1 MRGPLPGAARAVPRM
16 LGRSGP
22 APGTAGSDHPMSH
35 VWYFAYGSNLQSATL
50 RGRRGVEARRA
61 VPVRATGWQ
70 LVFDKPRLF
79 GDGSVANI
87 VPDGACHVLGVAFEI
102 SVDDHAHVELTEG
115 VAIGHYLRVE
125 LAVEP
130 LVAIDHP
137 PRTALSL
144 SSDKRDAALRPS
156 TRYMGLVIEGAL
168 EHRLPDAHLEFL
180 RSVPAVEESAEA
192 AALRPM
198 IDALMK
204 RR

>member
-1 MRGPLPGAARAVPRM
+1 M
-16 LGRSGP
+16 
-22 APGTAGSDHPMSH
+22 TH
-35 VWYFAYGSNLQSATL
+35 VWYLAYGSNLQSATL
-50 RGRRGVEARRA
+50 RGRRGVEVRRA
-61 VPVRATGWQ
+61 VPVRADGWR

-87 VPDGACHVLGVAFEI
+87 VPDRDCHVLGVAFEI

-115 VAIGHYLRVE
+115 VAIGHYRRVE
-125 LAVEP
+125 LAVAP
-130 LVAIDHP
+130 LVACHVP
-137 PRTALSL
+137 PRMALSL
-144 SSDKRDAALRPS
+144 SSDERDAALRPS

-168 EHRLPDAHLEFL
+168 EHGLPDAHLEYL
-180 RSVPAVEESAEA
+180 RAIPAVEESAQA

>member
-1 MRGPLPGAARAVPRM
+1 
-16 LGRSGP
+16 
-22 APGTAGSDHPMSH
+22 MSH

-50 RGRRGVEARRA
+50 CGRRGVAIRRS
-61 VPVRATGWQ
+61 VPVRADGWQ

-87 VPDGACHVLGVAFEI
+87 VPADACHAIGVAFEI
-102 SVDDHAHVELTEG
+102 SIDDHSHVELTEG
-115 VAIGHYLRVE
+115 VPIGHYQRVE
-125 LAVEP
+125 LSVLP
-130 LVAIDHP
+130 LVAVDDP

-144 SSDKRDAALRPS
+144 SSDKRDTTLLPS

-168 EHRLPDAHLEFL
+168 EHGLPDSHVAFL
-180 RSVPAVEESAEA
+180 RSIPAVPESAEA

>member
-1 MRGPLPGAARAVPRM
+1 
-16 LGRSGP
+16 
-22 APGTAGSDHPMSH
+22 MSH

-50 RGRRGVEARRA
+50 RGRRGVAVRRA
-61 VPVRATGWQ
+61 VPVRAAGWR

-87 VPDGACHVLGVAFEI
+87 VPDDTTHVLGVAFEI
-102 SVDDHAHVELTEG
+102 SLDDHAHVELTEG

-130 LVAIDHP
+130 LASCDDP
-137 PRTALSL
+137 PRSALSL
-144 SSDKRDAALRPS
+144 SSDKRDPSLRPS

-168 EHRLPDAHLEFL
+168 EHGLPDAHLRFL
-180 RSVPAVEESAEA
+180 RAIPAVEESAEA

-204 RR
+204 RKERS

>member
-1 MRGPLPGAARAVPRM
+1 
-16 LGRSGP
+16 
-22 APGTAGSDHPMSH
+22 MSH

-50 RGRRGVEARRA
+50 RGRRGVEVRRA
-61 VPVRATGWQ
+61 VPVRADGWR

-87 VPDGACHVLGVAFEI
+87 VPDGDGHVLGVAFEI
-102 SVDDHAHVELTEG
+102 PVEDHAHVELTEG

-125 LAVEP
+125 LAVAP
-130 LVAIDHP
+130 LATIDDA

-144 SSDKRDAALRPS
+144 TSDQRNAALCPS
-156 TRYMGLVIEGAL
+156 TRYMGLAIEGAL
-168 EHRLPDAHLEFL
+168 EHGLPDAHLEFL
-180 RSVPAVEESAEA
+180 RSVPAVQESAEA

-204 RR
+204 RKERPS

>member
-1 MRGPLPGAARAVPRM
+1 
-16 LGRSGP
+16 
-22 APGTAGSDHPMSH
+22 MSH

-50 RGRRGVEARRA
+50 CGRRGVTFRRA
-61 VPVRATGWQ
+61 VPVRADGWR

-87 VPDGACHVLGVAFEI
+87 VPDDACHVVGVAFEI
-102 SVDDHAHVELTEG
+102 SIDDHAHVELTEG
-115 VAIGHYLRVE
+115 VAIGHYQRVE
-125 LAVEP
+125 LSVAP
-130 LVAIDHP
+130 LAACGDP

-156 TRYMGLVIEGAL
+156 TRYMGLVIEGAV
-168 EHRLPDAHLEFL
+168 EHGLPDEHLEFL
-180 RSVPAVEESAEA
+180 RGVAAVEEGAEA